1 MTTGDGVDD
10 SGAQGNG
17 TGAQKASLPSQLMD
31 IFKSLAENDKII
43 FKSQQIDD
51 PELPFVE
58 KQQIAQ
64 ESFEKN
70 RENFLIR
77 FGSFLNA
84 SQLSSFQSLAIREPI
99 KAEENLEEMCLLLED
114 FKRKLNTRTVC
125 VKNRRYQALQ
135 QLLQK
140 GEYFSEHEMM
150 QRAPD
155 LYQELVGQYLTEKEK
170 KARDSYDVRN
180 TSFSG
185 ILMHTLEKKQ
195 RDELLEGTQLQTAM
209 EEEEQK
215 PQERQEDE
223 EPVDFEVPAA
233 CRRQWGEFEEDAP
246 IACSTSQNVV
256 PPATLKVTKISTPE
270 YYNPGERELLRNEF
284 LSMMKERFLS
294 GEDKDFDYTAVDD
307 DSTLDD
313 LKLIEQDEEDAYF
326 EPSDEEVEQPVD
338 KPDEASSSEDELDV
352 YMRHLN
358 NHHSL
363 QQH

>member
-1 MTTGDGVDD
+1 MTTGEGDD
-10 SGAQGNG
+10 DSAAQGSGSGAQL
-17 TGAQKASLPSQLMD
+17 ASLPTQLMD
-31 IFKSLAENDKII
+31 IFKALAENDKII

-51 PELPFVE
+51 PELPFAE

-64 ESFEKN
+64 QSFESN
-70 RENFLIR
+70 REHFLIR
-77 FGSFLNA
+77 FGSYLNV
-84 SQLSSFQSLAIREPI
+84 SQLSFFQSLAIEEPI
-99 KAEENLEEMCLLLED
+99 KPEMCLLLED
-114 FKRKLNTRTVC
+114 FQRKLNTRTVC

-140 GEYFSEHEMM
+140 GEYFGEHEMM
-150 QRAPD
+150 QRAPE

-195 RDELLEGTQLQTAM
+195 RDELLEGTQQ
-209 EEEEQK
+209 
-215 PQERQEDE
+215 PSQEEDE
-223 EPVDFEVPAA
+223 EDGMPPVVAEDFEVPPA
-233 CRRQWGEFEEDAP
+233 CRRQWGEFEDDAP
-246 IACSTSQNVV
+246 IACSTSRSV
-256 PPATLKVTKISTPE
+256 PPPAAVKVTKISTAE

-284 LSMMKERFLS
+284 LSLMKERFLS

-307 DSTLDD
+307 DPTLDD

-326 EPSDEEVEQPVD
+326 ETSDEEEDEQPEA
-338 KPDEASSSEDELDV
+338 KPATSSSEDELDV

-363 QQH
+363 QQP

>member
-1 MTTGDGVDD
+1 MTTGDGDD
-10 SGAQGNG
+10 DSAAQGGGSGAQL
-17 TGAQKASLPSQLMD
+17 AHLPTQLMD
-31 IFKSLAENDKII
+31 IFKALAENDKII

-51 PELPFVE
+51 PELPFAE

-77 FGSFLNA
+77 FGSYLNA
-84 SQLSSFQSLAIREPI
+84 SQLSCFQSLAIQEPI
-99 KAEENLEEMCLLLED
+99 KPEESLEEMCLLLED

-135 QLLQK
+135 QLLHK

-155 LYQELVGQYLTEKEK
+155 LYQELVGQYMTEQEK

-195 RDELLEGTQLQTAM
+195 RDELLEGKQQ
-209 EEEEQK
+209 
-215 PQERQEDE
+215 PQQDE
-223 EPVDFEVPAA
+223 EDSMSACSSRAAPQTFEVPAA

-246 IACSTSQNVV
+246 IACSTSRLLQ
-256 PPATLKVTKISTPE
+256 PPAAVQVTKISTAE

-294 GEDKDFDYTAVDD
+294 GEDHDFDYTAVDD
-307 DSTLDD
+307 DATLDD

-326 EPSDEEVEQPVD
+326 ETSDEEDEQPEAE
-338 KPDEASSSEDELDV
+338 PEPAASSSEDELDV

-363 QQH
+363 QQP